1 MLVVCKRLYRI
12 SYERRYKMS
21 TLYWINVLGNLN
33 DVCTLIFVTSALFS
47 IVFFIA
53 TIFYENDIK
62 ADLSK
67 VGYKR
72 FVKVRNTNCI
82 VLIISILAVVF
93 LPTKSQLYMI
103 YGVGGTIDYLKEN
116 PTAKE
121 LPDKCI
127 RALDA
132 FVDSLNKEGD

>member
-1 MLVVCKRLYRI
+1 
-12 SYERRYKMS
+12 MS
-21 TLYWINVLGNLN
+21 TLYWINVLGNLS
-33 DVCTLIFVTSALFS
+33 DVCMIIFIMSALLS
-47 IVFFIA
+47 LVFFIA
-53 TIFYENDIK
+53 TIFNENDIK

-67 VGYKR
+67 DGYKR

-93 LPTKSQLYMI
+93 LPTKSQLYKI
-103 YGVGGTIDYLKEN
+103 YGVGGTIDYLKDN

-127 RALDA
+127 KALDTW
-132 FVDSLNKEGD
+132 VDNLNKEGD

>member
-1 MLVVCKRLYRI
+1 MC
-12 SYERRYKMS
+12 
-21 TLYWINVLGNLN
+21 TLYWINVLGNFYEL
-33 DVCTLIFVTSALFS
+33 CILIFVISALLG
-47 IVFFIA
+47 ITFILA
-53 TIFYENDIK
+53 TVFYEDDIK

-82 VLIISILAVVF
+82 VFIISTLALVF
-93 LPTKSQLYMI
+93 LPTRNQLYI
-103 YGVGGTIDYLKEN
+103 ICGVGGTIDYLKDN

-127 RALDA
+127 KALDTW
-132 FVDSLNKEGD
+132 VDNLNKEGD

>member
-1 MLVVCKRLYRI
+1 
-12 SYERRYKMS
+12 MS
-21 TLYWINVLGNLN
+21 TLYWINVLGNFYVL
-33 DVCTLIFVTSALFS
+33 CMLIFVISALFG
-47 IVFFIA
+47 ITFILVTVFH
-53 TIFYENDIK
+53 EDDIK

-132 FVDSLNKEGD
+132 FLDSLNKEGD

>member
-1 MLVVCKRLYRI
+1 
-12 SYERRYKMS
+12 MS

-33 DVCTLIFVTSALFS
+33 DVCMIIFVISALLG
-47 IVFFIA
+47 ITFFLA
-53 TIFYENDIK
+53 TIFHEGDIK
-62 ADLSK
+62 EDLSK

-82 VLIISILAVVF
+82 VFIISTLLLVF
-93 LPTKSQLYMI
+93 LPTRNQLYI
-103 YGVGGTIDYLKEN
+103 ICGVGGTLDYLKEN

-127 RALDA
+127 KALDTWA
-132 FVDSLNKEGD
+132 DNLNKEGD

>member
-1 MLVVCKRLYRI
+1 
-12 SYERRYKMS
+12 MS

-33 DVCTLIFVTSALFS
+33 DVFTLIFVTSALFS

-53 TIFYENDIK
+53 TIFYENEIK

-132 FVDSLNKEGD
+132 FLDSLNKEGD

>member
-1 MLVVCKRLYRI
+1 
-12 SYERRYKMS
+12 MS

-47 IVFFIA
+47 IVFFIG
-53 TIFYENDIK
+53 TICYEDDIK

-72 FVKVRNTNCI
+72 FVKVRKTNCI
-82 VLIISILAVVF
+82 VLIISTLVLVF
-93 LPTKSQLYMI
+93 LPTKNQLYII

-127 RALDA
+127 KALDTW
-132 FVDSLNKEGD
+132 VDNLNK